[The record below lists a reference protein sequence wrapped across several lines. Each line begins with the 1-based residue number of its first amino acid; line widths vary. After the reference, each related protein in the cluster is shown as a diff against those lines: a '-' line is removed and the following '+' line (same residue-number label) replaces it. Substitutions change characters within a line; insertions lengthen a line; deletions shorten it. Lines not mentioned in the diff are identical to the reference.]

1 LTLVGNFTKIS
12 PLKIENLAHIWGAHE
27 SIADRQSETI
37 LKEAITEGRVFIPYG
52 FAKLCF
58 G

>member
-1 LTLVGNFTKIS
+1 M
-12 PLKIENLAHIWGAHE
+12 ENLAHIWAAHE

-37 LKEAITEGRVFIPYG
+37 LKEAITEGQVFILYRI
-52 FAKLCF
+52 AKLCF

>member
-1 LTLVGNFTKIS
+1 LTLVRNFARIP
-12 PLKIENLAHIWGAHE
+12 PLKFENLAHIWAAHE
-27 SIADRQSETI
+27 SIADRQSEII

-52 FAKLCF
+52 IAKLCF